1 MQEKR
6 FKVLFLGA
14 DSADYLNIL
23 TLNGLKELPNIDLYT
38 YPEPNLLYKKR
49 REAYQESL
57 RGKGF
62 SIFFLNE
69 ESNKV
74 TPHYLFD
81 LIESTSFDL
90 IILGDIFY
98 FYPLYLWLDIF
109 NFNKDLNIV
118 ILDGSDQE
126 NLFPYSGF
134 FYKKLSH
141 FFLPRVLKRHLY
153 FKRELT
159 KASQRSRFYNLLP
172 SFITDIVPMHKNLR
186 EISFSFPGSKII
198 NPNTLNKTKL
208 FMNHIVDEEI
218 QSKVN
223 EASSGYIFNNE
234 EAYYS
239 DIQKSKYGIT
249 TKRSGWDCLRHYEIA
264 ANGAVICFKDLDL
277 KPPRCAP
284 HDLVP
289 GQNCLSYKCYKDLK
303 AQIESIDEEKYKK
316 ILNGSYE
323 WILSKTSM
331 TVTKK
336 MLFESGIDF

>member
-1 MQEKR
+1 MQQKS

-23 TLNGLKELPNIDLYT
+23 TLNGLKEFPNLDLYT
-38 YPEPNLLYKKR
+38 YPEPNLLYKEKR
-49 REAYQESL
+49 DVYENSL

-69 ESNKV
+69 EGNNS

-81 LIESTSFDL
+81 LIESSSFDL
-90 IILGDIFY
+90 IIFGDIFY
-98 FYPLYLWLDIF
+98 YYPLYLWLDKF
-109 NFNKDLNIV
+109 NSNKNLNIV

-134 FYKKLSH
+134 FYRKLSH

-159 KASQRSRFYNLLP
+159 QGSQKSRFYNLLP
-172 SFITDIVPMHKNLR
+172 SFIANIIPMHKNLR

-198 NPNTLNKTKL
+198 NPNTLKKTKL
-208 FMNHIVDEEI
+208 FMNHIVDEEV
-218 QSKVN
+218 QLKVK
-223 EASSGYIFNNE
+223 ETSSGYLFDTE

-239 DIQKSKYGIT
+239 DIQNSKYGIT

-264 ANGAVICFKDLDL
+264 ANGAVMCFKDLDL

-289 GQNCLSYKCYKDLK
+289 GHNCLSYKSYEDLK

-323 WILSKTSM
+323 WILSKASKK
-331 TVTKK
+331 VTKK
-336 MLFESGIDF
+336 MLFESGIEF

>member
-1 MQEKR
+1 MQQKR

-23 TLNGLKELPNIDLYT
+23 TLNGLKEFQNLDLYA
-38 YPEPNLLYKKR
+38 YPEPNLLYKKNR
-49 REAYQESL
+49 NLYQETL

-69 ESNKV
+69 ENKNI

-81 LIESTSFDL
+81 SIKSSTFDL
-90 IILGDIFY
+90 IIVGDIFY

-109 NFNKDLNIV
+109 NSNKNLNVI
-118 ILDGSDQE
+118 ILDGSDQQ

-134 FYKKLSH
+134 FLKRLSH

-159 KASQRSRFYNLLP
+159 KKSQRSRFYNLLP
-172 SFITDIVPMHKNLR
+172 SFVTDMIPMHKNLR

-198 NPNTLNKTKL
+198 NPDKLSKTKL

-218 QSKVN
+218 QSKIK
-223 EASSGYIFNNE
+223 EASLGYQFDTE

-239 DIQKSKYGIT
+239 DIQNSKYGIT

-284 HDLVP
+284 HDLIP
-289 GQNCLSYKCYKDLK
+289 GQNCLSYKSYEDLK
-303 AQIESIDEEKYKK
+303 AQIESIDDEKYEQ
-316 ILNGSYE
+316 ILNCSYE
-323 WILSKTSM
+323 WIQSKASKN
-331 TVTKK
+331 VTKK
-336 MLFESGIDF
+336 MLFESGIEL